1 MNKIVWLLPMLV
13 LCTSIQAQEDNGD
26 EEENPFLDT
35 PPGELRQRIADAPE
49 VLKKDWYQ
57 VEAVIFKRQNPVTDE
72 YWRLGREPDLA
83 SSVIRLAEEKPNEPE
98 LPGQVT
104 DEHRTA
110 AERKAWRTLDEKQF
124 NLESMTRNMLDRGSY
139 RILFH
144 ESWRQPI
151 SKRNRAFPIY
161 VQGGERIMPPLDS
174 LPEMAST
181 NPEGDRASAPDSN
194 AATEQPAHA
203 DTNSSTED
211 TFLAGHT
218 LAMPEMRGTLLLHVS
233 RYLHVEPD
241 LWLTDQDAR
250 DRLYHVQI
258 DQSRRM
264 RSEELHYLDHPK
276 FGLLIQVNPWQSEKQ
291 KELERMEEAL
301 EAQKDKE

>member
-1 MNKIVWLLPMLV
+1 MKRIVWLLPMLV
-13 LCTSIQAQEDNGD
+13 LCTGIEAQENNSD
-26 EEENPFLDT
+26 EEKNPFLDT

-57 VEAVIFKRQNPVTDE
+57 VEAVIFKRQDPVTDE

-83 SSVIRLAEEKPNEPE
+83 SSVIRLAGEDRDEPE
-98 LPGQVT
+98 LPEQVT
-104 DEHRTA
+104 DLHSAA
-110 AERKAWRTLDEKQF
+110 AEHKAWRTLDEEAF
-124 NLESMTRNMLDRGSY
+124 NLQSMTERMLNRGSY

-161 VQGGERIMPPLDS
+161 VEGGERIMPPLETIPEAASVKADTADS
-174 LPEMAST
+174 PDETNTEENRSEAGTGNTNAST
-181 NPEGDRASAPDSN
+181 FR
-194 AATEQPAHA
+194 
-203 DTNSSTED
+203 
-211 TFLAGHT
+211 AGHQ
-218 LAMPEMRGTLLLHVS
+218 LALPEMRGTLLLHVS

-291 KELERMEEAL
+291 KELEQMEEAL
-301 EAQKDKE
+301 EEQKEQE

>member
-1 MNKIVWLLPMLV
+1 MRKLLWMLPVLV
-13 LCTSIQAQEDNGD
+13 LSTGIQAQEDNGGED
-26 EEENPFLDT
+26 KNPFLDT

-57 VEAVIFKRQNPVTDE
+57 VEAVIFKRRDPVTDE
-72 YWRLGREPDLA
+72 YWRLGEQPDLA
-83 SSVIRLAEEKPNEPE
+83 SSVIRLADTNRNQPE
-98 LPGQVT
+98 LPEQVT
-104 DEHRTA
+104 DEHRA
-110 AERKAWRTLDEKQF
+110 AEEHKAWRTLDEEQH
-124 NLESMTRNMLDRGSY
+124 NLESMTSRMLDRGDY

-161 VQGGERIMPPLDS
+161 VQGGKRIMPPLDS
-174 LPEMAST
+174 LPDKPAS
-181 NPEGDRASAPDSN
+181 NRNDSDSSEAEIDAN
-194 AATEQPAHA
+194 NEQPV
-203 DTNSSTED
+203 DSQTEAGSD
-211 TFLAGHT
+211 NAFLAGHT
-218 LAMPEMRGTLLLHVS
+218 LALPEMRGTLLLHVS

-258 DQSRRM
+258 NQSRRM

-276 FGLLIQVNPWQSEKQ
+276 FGLLIQINPWQNEKQ
-291 KELERMEEAL
+291 KELEQMEEAL
-301 EAQKDKE
+301 EEQKE

>member
-1 MNKIVWLLPMLV
+1 MKQILRLLPLVV
-13 LCTSIQAQEDNGD
+13 LCTAVQAQEDNG
-26 EEENPFLDT
+26 EEDANPFLET

-49 VLKKDWYQ
+49 VLTKDWYQ
-57 VEAVIFKRQNPVTDE
+57 VEVMIFKRQDPVTDE
-72 YWRLGREPDLA
+72 YWRLDREPDLA
-83 SSVIRLAEEKPNEPE
+83 SRVIRLGQADRDEPE
-98 LPGQVT
+98 LPENVT
-104 DEHRTA
+104 DTHRAA
-110 AERKAWRTLDEKQF
+110 AERDAWRTLDEEAF
-124 NLESMTRNMLDRGSY
+124 NLEAMAERMLNRGGY

-161 VQGGERIMPPLDS
+161 VEGGKRIMPPLDS
-174 LPEMAST
+174 IPEVSST
-181 NPEGDRASAPDSN
+181 NQKSDVSSTDQSAPDTRQSG
-194 AATEQPAHA
+194 
-203 DTNSSTED
+203 DTDDSVKTGNS
-211 TFLAGHT
+211 FLAGHT
-218 LAMPEMRGTLLLHVS
+218 LALPEMRGTLRLHVS

-276 FGLLIQVNPWQSEKQ
+276 FGLLIQVNPWQSKKQ
-291 KELERMEEAL
+291 KELEKMEKAL
-301 EAQKDKE
+301 EEQKKK